1 MNYFCFF
8 ERIHVCGLIVWY
20 IENTN
25 AKTNNTM
32 NMVANRVRM
41 FSTKWKSYIE
51 QKASKIG
58 DKTIMPTSYKDYN
71 EKDSVL
77 SKMQKVSTSKY
88 NRKMPK
94 DYYINEGIMVLMFW
108 FTYNLRRKENIKPE
122 QRKKEFSI

>member
-1 MNYFCFF
+1 
-8 ERIHVCGLIVWY
+8 
-20 IENTN
+20 
-25 AKTNNTM
+25 
-32 NMVANRVRM
+32 MVANRVRM

-108 FTYNLRRKENIKPE
+108 FTFNLRRKENIKSE